1 MEKLITLLWS
11 IKISLLEVIVFLL
24 LIIILIFILIF
35 IVKSIRNTVNKYP
48 KKRMLKSIML
58 VISFILSFSFIISSI
73 IFFYKTQM
81 IRMLIPSVMG
91 IILLLAN
98 IIIYILFFENNEVG

>member
-1 MEKLITLLWS
+1 MEELLTSLCS

-24 LIIILIFILIF
+24 LIIILIFI
-35 IVKSIRNTVNKYP
+35 VKSIRNTIHKYP
-48 KKRMLKSIML
+48 KKKILKSIML
-58 VISFILSFSFIISSI
+58 VISFISSFSFIISSI

-91 IILLLAN
+91 IILLIAN
-98 IIIYILFFENNEVG
+98 IVIYILFFEDDEVG